1 MKEVYKSKNV
11 RKHLRLFQFDPK
23 TQDSD
28 KWEKLR
34 EEYKSNPEVNIL
46 TLVDKYYGLT
56 TAPAF
61 SDHINDSQPPW
72 SDVTLDFIKITQK
85 EIKSS

>member
-1 MKEVYKSKNV
+1 MG
-11 RKHLRLFQFDPK
+11 
-23 TQDSD
+23 
-28 KWEKLR
+28 KLR

-72 SDVTLDFIKITQK
+72 SDVTFRLYKDHPKRNKKFLKDPNMPPYVLLTQLK
-85 EIKSS
+85 QTYIQAKFLT